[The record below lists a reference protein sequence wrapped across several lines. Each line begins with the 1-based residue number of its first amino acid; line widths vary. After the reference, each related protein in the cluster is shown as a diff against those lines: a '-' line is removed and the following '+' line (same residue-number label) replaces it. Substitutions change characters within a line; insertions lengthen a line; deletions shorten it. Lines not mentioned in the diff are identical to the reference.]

1 MTKRRTY
8 TKSFKEETVRL
19 AEQQGYAQTGRDLG
33 VNRTLIRKWK
43 NKLDEHGEQAFPGNG
58 HPRDEELARL
68 HRELSRVQEEN
79 QILKKAVGI
88 FSKSPR

>member
-1 MTKRRTY
+1 MTKRKTY
-8 TKSFKEETVRL
+8 TKAFKQETVRL
-19 AEQQGYAQTGRDLG
+19 AEHQGYAQTGRDLG

-58 HPRDEELARL
+58 NPRDEELARL

>member
-1 MTKRRTY
+1 MTKRKTY
-8 TKSFKEETVRL
+8 TKAFKQETVRL
-19 AEQQGYAQTGRDLG
+19 AEKQGYAQTGRDLG

-43 NKLDEHGEQAFPGNG
+43 NKLDEHGKQAFPGNG
-58 HPRDEELARL
+58 NPRDEELARL

>member
-8 TKSFKEETVRL
+8 TKPFKEEAVRL

-68 HRELSRVQEEN
+68 RRELSQVQEEN

>member
-8 TKSFKEETVRL
+8 TKAFKQETVCL

-68 HRELSRVQEEN
+68 HRELSRAQEEN